1 MQSCGQTT
9 VEPALQEVTWGL
21 QKGNEL
27 KKKKS
32 ISRCLLTSRQVHIFT
47 PAKSKKEGSLAWSRL
62 RNNSPVP
69 RTQQNTSTENA
80 KQI

>member
-27 KKKKS
+27 KTKKIYK
-32 ISRCLLTSRQVHIFT
+32 QMFT
-47 PAKSKKEGSLAWSRL
+47 DKQASPHLHSGKEQEGR
-62 RNNSPVP
+62 V
-69 RTQQNTSTENA
+69 TCVEQGE
-80 KQI
+80 K